1 MLAYLLEKK
10 RKKKKRKYYLAYS
23 HFDQINAHWKKKTPT
38 RSDQQSSMKLFFYKK
53 SFWKFLLYYCG
64 FFSKKKNQ
72 IYEHFSPKT
81 FTNGVIANGKTTM
94 IAAAR
99 CFWSESFVCLSN
111 QRANQDILF
120 LHFSVWYFGFQTR

>member
-1 MLAYLLEKK
+1 MSKKKVSIFRINTMLAYLLEKK

-38 RSDQQSSMKLFFYKK
+38 RSDQQSSMKLFFIKK
-53 SFWKFLLYYCG
+53 VFENFYYIIVV
-64 FFSKKKNQ
+64 FFSKKNNNNQ
-72 IYEHFSPKT
+72 IYKHFFPKT

-99 CFWSESFVCLSN
+99 CF
-111 QRANQDILF
+111 
-120 LHFSVWYFGFQTR
+120 